1 MLNNAN
7 FIPAA
12 LLVLKNTVAEKEKST
27 SSGSVIFE
35 REMSEKQWGAGL
47 RSQRSLEAEKCLCEA
62 G

>member
-27 SSGSVIFE
+27 SAGSAIFV

-47 RSQRSLEAEKCLCEA
+47 KI
-62 G
+62 